1 MSPCVQW
8 IGLLTTS
15 SSPFEVETKM
25 IWNYLEGVLAE
36 GEGYANGHTRS

>member
-1 MSPCVQW
+1 MPPAKLSVY
-8 IGLLTTS
+8 GA
-15 SSPFEVETKM
+15 FEVETKM